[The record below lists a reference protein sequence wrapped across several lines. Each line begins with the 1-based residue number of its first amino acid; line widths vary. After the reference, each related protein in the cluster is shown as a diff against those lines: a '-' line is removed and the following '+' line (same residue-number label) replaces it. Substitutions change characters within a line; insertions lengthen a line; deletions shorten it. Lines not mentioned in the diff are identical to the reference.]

1 MILTAVPD
9 SVLRAANSEVRKVTS
24 LRSSRM
30 LAAVAA
36 GVGVVTFAVLGMV
49 FQEADSSHKHT
60 FIGAVGPAAVAAA
73 GALLLAVVLSAVF
86 GALSS
91 GSEYRYGTLAVNAQF
106 TPDRNLLLGSKL
118 AVTAGF
124 SLAVVLVL
132 EVLGGAVLTLFGRD
146 RVQLGGALFAVLG
159 GVALAA
165 VCWSVIGAALGFVF
179 RSPTQ
184 AMAAMLATAVLE
196 PLVWLTARA
205 VGFAGFA
212 TLLPISATVGTVTD
226 GSYAKSDFIAP
237 TPAAIAV
244 LILWTAGAV
253 AAAWWILT
261 TRDL

>member
-24 LRSSRM
+24 LRMNRR

-36 GVGVVTFAVLGMV
+36 GVGLVAFAVLGMV
-49 FQEADSSHKHT
+49 FQEADASHKHT
-60 FIGAVGPAAVAAA
+60 FIGAVGWAAVAAA
-73 GALLLAVVLSAVF
+73 GALLLAVVLAAAF
-86 GALSS
+86 GAVSS

-118 AVTAGF
+118 AVAGGF
-124 SLAVVLVL
+124 SLAVVLVM
-132 EVLGGAVLTLFGRD
+132 EILGGAALALFGRD
-146 RVQLGGALFAVLG
+146 RVQLGGELFAVLG
-159 GVALAA
+159 GAALAA
-165 VCWSVIGAALGFVF
+165 VCWSVIGAALGFIL
-179 RSPTQ
+179 RSPVQ
-184 AMAAMLATAVLE
+184 AMVAMLGVVIIE

-212 TLLPISATVGTVTD
+212 TLLPLSATVGTMTD